1 MIAPPGAA
9 RCVRG
14 SSGITELASITDKLQ
29 LAQQGRD
36 SAWTFVPESIS
47 ALHEARSMD
56 DARTRLEWLVKT
68 APHRS
73 VAPALSNGGGGGSA
87 GEQLLQR
94 RIDPPYL
101 IDGRAW
107 DLGVYV
113 GFQRHD
119 DG

>member
-1 MIAPPGAA
+1 
-9 RCVRG
+9 
-14 SSGITELASITDKLQ
+14 
-29 LAQQGRD
+29 
-36 SAWTFVPESIS
+36 
-47 ALHEARSMD
+47 MD

-73 VAPALSNGGGGGSA
+73 VAPALSNGGGGASA

-119 DG
+119 DGSLTTTIHDDVLLRFCTSPFISTDDAHRALAAAKP